1 MIAPSL
7 LRRFEPA
14 PILPEGWR
22 RVNRCYDP
30 CFMACRHR
38 RIVVIGATGSG
49 KSTFAQRLARSLDV
63 TFVEL
68 DALFWEAD
76 WTSAPPDVFRARTDE
91 TTRGTAWVVAG
102 NYRHVR
108 DIVWPRAEAI
118 VWLDYPLP
126 LVFWRLT
133 VRTVRRALTREVLWS
148 GNRENL
154 GEHLMLWS
162 ERSLLKTYWRYKRE
176 YPSLFALPEHA
187 HIEIIHLRAPRE
199 AERWLQSTLG

>member
-1 MIAPSL
+1 
-7 LRRFEPA
+7 
-14 PILPEGWR
+14 
-22 RVNRCYDP
+22 
-30 CFMACRHR
+30 MACRHR

-49 KSTFAQRLARSLDV
+49 KSTFAQRLARSLGV

-68 DALFWEAD
+68 DALFWESN
-76 WTSAPPDVFRARTDE
+76 WTPTPPDIFRARVE
-91 TTRGTAWVVAG
+91 LATRAPAWVVAG

-108 DIVWPRAEAI
+108 DIVWPRAGVI

-133 VRTVRRALTREVLWS
+133 VRTVRRVVTREVLWS

-162 ERSLLKTYWRYKRE
+162 ERSLYHWLLKTYWRYKRE

-199 AERWLQSTLG
+199 AEQWLQSTLG